1 MDAVTSTAQGNIA
14 LLRLT
19 NPPVNGIGH
28 ALRAGLLDALDRA
41 LADPAI
47 AAVVLSGGA
56 QVFSGGA
63 DVREF
68 GTDKTAMSPRLP
80 DLIAA
85 IEASDKPVIAAISG
99 HCLGGGLELAM
110 GCHFRVARPDALLG
124 LPEVKL
130 GLMPGAGGTQR
141 LPRLLGL
148 DRALNMIIA
157 GTSIRAETALGSDL
171 IDALSDGDIEADA
184 MAFARD
190 LLARGG
196 ALRRSAA
203 LPVPTPDW
211 EALIKVARA
220 NAAARPHLPA
230 VAACVEAVACAMTT
244 PFAEGMRRE
253 RAAVLGLLATPQSRA
268 LRHAFAAERAAP
280 KLADLPDDTPPRPVD
295 HVGVIGAGTMGTG
308 ITLALIAAG
317 LTVTLVDT
325 MSEALE
331 RGMDRIRQ
339 TLDTAVAK
347 GRMPRAEAAAQLA
360 RISPTQ
366 DMTALASADL
376 IIEAVFEDMQIKRA
390 VFEALDQIA
399 KPGAVLASNTSALD
413 LNAMAAFTT
422 RPGDVVGLHFFS
434 PANVMKLLEVVRGAQ
449 TAPDVLA
456 TALALAK
463 RLRKVVVVAGVCE
476 GFIGNRMVARYVAAT
491 QDLLDLG
498 AAPQQIDRALTG
510 FGMAMGPFAVGDLAG
525 LDISWRR
532 RQASGAPR
540 VFADLLCEAG
550 RFGQKSGAGWYRY
563 ASGDRSPQPDPEVDR
578 LLAQWRA
585 DRGVT
590 ARKITPD
597 QIVMRCLLALVNEG
611 ARLLAEGIAQRAGDI
626 DVVYLNGYGFPRHH
640 GGPMKWADELGLP
653 FVVRELRRIAA
664 ETPDTAEF
672 WTPAP
677 LLIDRAATGQT
688 LT

>member
-1 MDAVTSTAQGNIA
+1 MDAVTFTAQGNIA

-85 IEASDKPVIAAISG
+85 IEASDKPVIAAIAG

-148 DRALNMIIA
+148 DRALNMIIT

-196 ALRRSAA
+196 ALRRSSA